1 MKHDDFTPDNSII
14 IYDGG
19 WSTYEEH
26 NNVIIYEMM
35 NGDIYIVHSWANP
48 YSGSNCEIT
57 KVTLDE
63 ACVIMYDYEE
73 HMDEIG
79 VTQ

>member
-1 MKHDDFTPDNSII
+1 MKYNDFTTDNSII

-19 WSTYEEH
+19 WSTYEH
-26 NNVIIYEMM
+26 YNNVIIYEMM
-35 NGDIYIVHSWANP
+35 NGDIYIVHSWEKP

-63 ACVIMYDYEE
+63 ACAIMYEYEE
-73 HMDEIG
+73 HMNEMG
-79 VTQ
+79 VS